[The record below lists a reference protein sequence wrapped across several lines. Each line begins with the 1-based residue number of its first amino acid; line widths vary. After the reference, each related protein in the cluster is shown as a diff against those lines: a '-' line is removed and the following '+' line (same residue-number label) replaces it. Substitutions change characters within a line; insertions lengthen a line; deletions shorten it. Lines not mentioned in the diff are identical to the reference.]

1 MLQFEW
7 DDEKNRRN
15 IAKHGISF
23 HMAAKVFLDEQRIEI
38 FDEKHSAEE
47 DRYRVIGR
55 MGEKITI
62 LTVIY
67 KNRGENIRLISARKA
82 TKWEEAQYYDR
93 H

>member
-62 LTVIY
+62 LTVIST
-67 KNRGENIRLISARKA
+67 NRGENIRLISARKA